1 MTNGC
6 VYFFLEYVINM
17 INIFDK
23 NINLFSDG
31 LTSPTFAP
39 AKLKFPK
46 HIHNPTDDKF
56 QEIADSMLRRKTDGP
71 ELHYK
76 SSAPY
81 EIDEYPIEE
90 NESKNY
96 FERQLSTR

>member
-1 MTNGC
+1 MNGNAAPE
-6 VYFFLEYVINM
+6 L
-17 INIFDK
+17 K
-23 NINLFSDG
+23 RTSDG

-46 HIHNPTDDKF
+46 HIHTPVDDKF

-71 ELHYK
+71 ELRYQV
-76 SSAPY
+76 SVPY

-96 FERQLSTR
+96 FERQLSTRPLNGSLEQISEEK